1 MTDSTKRFLFGNS
14 NVNINLKIN
23 IHSSIQ
29 YSDKSLDNSKKN
41 VVEHQNLILPK
52 RGNSI
57 DKVTQSPKTN
67 SIKSNK
73 NIINNMNH
81 TTSNSNV
88 ENPIFSK
95 VKRPLTSIHKKL
107 RNSSASPQQRK
118 NNLKFPSKKTNN
130 KDLSCDKKSNFIDK
144 EENPDN
150 DINDNSFIDFDI
162 EKEEKKIDK
171 DFTEFIKLFKENYP
185 LSKLDNLTDV
195 NEMVKYTKDI
205 ISQLLSYQKM
215 YFDRIN
221 NAINK
226 NHKLKNLLIKYNEIY
241 RNIKKKNNR
250 LNEKI
255 DNYEFKNYINVNVNK
270 KENSNMKE
278 KNIPSKNNEIG
289 LFKDFFELFFDKT
302 NDEEEKKN
310 DNTNINENDKNLL
323 IKTLQGIIN
332 KKGPLNKILNEKNST
347 EEERKL
353 SNEIIKKYNLKITKN
368 KTNENE
374 KENVK
379 VKEKNFEEK
388 KNSEEK
394 KTKHFEYIITNK
406 PDENDNKLEQYLIN
420 YYSKKNIPKIPFKK
434 ISMNNYEYGTLKV
447 MIKFDN
453 ESIRIRYLGKY
464 SLLDNFLETNA
475 HIENKKKKNNISGKK
490 KSTPK

>member
-1 MTDSTKRFLFGNS
+1 MSHLIVTLDIKDYQPNTFDYNTFGFLFISDQKNFEEQINVKIIIFIKQYNSRNQIIHKAKYIKKDLKYTIKVTKNDSLVGISDFTIPYHLLLKKVTSFEKLCPITMTDSTKRFLFGNS

-57 DKVTQSPKTN
+57 NKVTQSTKTN

-150 DINDNSFIDFDI
+150 DIKDNSFIDFDI
-162 EKEEKKIDK
+162 EKEEKKVDK

-205 ISQLLSYQKM
+205 ISQLL
-215 YFDRIN
+215 
-221 NAINK
+221 
-226 NHKLKNLLIKYNEIY
+226 
-241 RNIKKKNNR
+241 
-250 LNEKI
+250 
-255 DNYEFKNYINVNVNK
+255 
-270 KENSNMKE
+270 
-278 KNIPSKNNEIG
+278 
-289 LFKDFFELFFDKT
+289 
-302 NDEEEKKN
+302 
-310 DNTNINENDKNLL
+310 
-323 IKTLQGIIN
+323 
-332 KKGPLNKILNEKNST
+332 
-347 EEERKL
+347 
-353 SNEIIKKYNLKITKN
+353 
-368 KTNENE
+368 
-374 KENVK
+374 
-379 VKEKNFEEK
+379 
-388 KNSEEK
+388 
-394 KTKHFEYIITNK
+394 
-406 PDENDNKLEQYLIN
+406 
-420 YYSKKNIPKIPFKK
+420 
-434 ISMNNYEYGTLKV
+434 
-447 MIKFDN
+447 
-453 ESIRIRYLGKY
+453 
-464 SLLDNFLETNA
+464 
-475 HIENKKKKNNISGKK
+475 
-490 KSTPK
+490 